1 MSHRAVAGVATHCS
15 PSMRPLAGHPH
26 AVWLTHAHPA
36 TVHCM
41 PALPLS
47 SRTSPSAHC
56 ASPLAGGSAGAIHA
70 AWLARAAHAGK
81 MPTRHVSCDGDVAG
95 VTTYCLPLH
104 AAPVW
109 APACSL
115 AHARSPSDSTLH
127 ACAAPFLP
135 NLPIRTLCLPA
146 RRRLSRC
153 DPRGLAGARGT
164 CGQNANSPRR
174 VLRDG
179 ACGRG
184 RSASVHVVRA
194 V

>member
-1 MSHRAVAGVATHCS
+1 MGSIRPHATSGFRIADACAEGMSHRAVAGVATHCS

-81 MPTRHVSCDGDVAG
+81 MPT
-95 VTTYCLPLH
+95 
-104 AAPVW
+104 
-109 APACSL
+109 
-115 AHARSPSDSTLH
+115 
-127 ACAAPFLP
+127 
-135 NLPIRTLCLPA
+135 LPA
-146 RRRLSRC
+146 AS
-153 DPRGLAGARGT
+153 
-164 CGQNANSPRR
+164 
-174 VLRDG
+174 
-179 ACGRG
+179 
-184 RSASVHVVRA
+184 SATVHVDEAGLRPST
-194 V
+194 